1 MVKQWGFSI
10 LALGI
15 VFLYTGWSHLS
26 AAQQTVN
33 VHPLVQT
40 LQKNNWQLETWMVHH
55 GSPLNR
61 PLTERQTDHLIRYFQ
76 LQERETDSPFQ
87 AAPRSIQS
95 EDVYFSDGWRNIPL
109 EIRVI
114 RRGNEKAASGDY
126 LVVQVQADGRSS
138 DSLLEAVQYVSEGL
152 AEAGIHP
159 DIQVSIQGST
169 LRMLNRDEQEQ
180 FIHRTLR
187 HLDAYEVEALRDATS
202 TSVSAFSPHL
212 GQPIMSNG
220 REMNVQIALRND
232 KVHQRTIMTMGTPI
246 ITIEY

>member
-40 LQKNNWQLETWMVHH
+40 LQTNSWQLESWMVHH
-55 GSPLNR
+55 GAPLNR
-61 PLTERQTDHLIRYFQ
+61 PLTERQLNHLVRYFH
-76 LQERETDSPFQ
+76 LQERKTDSPFQ
-87 AAPRSIQS
+87 PTPNSTQS
-95 EDVYFSDGWRNIPL
+95 EDVYFSDWRRNIPL

-114 RRGNEKAASGDY
+114 RRGNEKAVSSHY

-169 LRMLNRDEQEQ
+169 PRMLSRDEQEQ
-180 FIHRTLR
+180 FIHRTLH
-187 HLDAYEVEALRDATS
+187 HLNAYEVEALRDATS
-202 TSVSAFSPHL
+202 TSVSAFSPQL

-232 KVHQRTIMTMGTPI
+232 KVHQRTTITMGTPI